1 MPAQNPLPATQES
14 AAFSAISRYLAQT
27 LVSIQSKHPEWI
39 AEKYRKTQWAKPDFQ
54 SILIVKL
61 TTSFRLATDVD
72 SILLT
77 AKKYLQIL
85 LIPEFVNSPQFSK
98 LIAKIQQFAE
108 SKIAPAKS
116 SNSLPSKSP
125 TPTLSTTPTPSIDVG
140 IAILLLDVE
149 NLQLNIE
156 TEKFLEGICK
166 YPIQIKVAFANW
178 RSMGKKDA
186 EFHQRGYQLIH
197 VPPGKDSA
205 DLKMAT
211 VGASIFVHYP
221 TAKEIFVCSSDRA
234 LTHLSNTLQA
244 HGLTVFQVRKQQDK
258 IIVLNSKT
266 GQVETHSLVSLPE
279 IDPIEKI
286 VLQLK
291 ELIKI
296 EQQRTSAQW
305 VKLSRISALFKENY
319 GLALNQ
325 VVATHLLGSKTR
337 DIFLKYPTDFV
348 IHYPSDTSQ
357 AYLTLFEVKLP
368 PKAPIL
374 NKENSHNSIAEPSSL
389 ENINSLEDLETAIV
403 KIVSEL
409 TGNSPANSVFL
420 SNVGSEFHRQYGKQI
435 TQIIKE
441 FNLSRK
447 FPKFLQSCTSLQITK
462 AEKGWQVSIK

>member
-1 MPAQNPLPATQES
+1 MPDRTPLSATQKS
-14 AAFSAISRYLAQT
+14 VAVSSISRYIAHS
-27 LVSIQSKHPEWI
+27 LVCIQEEHPEWI
-39 AEKYRKTQWAKPDFQ
+39 AEKYRKTQWAQPDFQ
-54 SILIVKL
+54 SILIGKL
-61 TTSFRLATDVD
+61 TKSLKVAIDTDML
-72 SILLT
+72 LLT
-77 AKKYLQIL
+77 VNKYLEIL
-85 LIPEFVNSPQFSK
+85 LIPEFINSPQFNQ
-98 LIAKIQQFAE
+98 LFAKIQQLAE
-108 SKIAPAKS
+108 SPIAAAKS
-116 SNSLPSKSP
+116 NNSVSPPPP
-125 TPTLSTTPTPSIDVG
+125 TPPAHQTTSPAVG

-156 TEKFLEGICK
+156 TEKFLEGICL

-244 HGLTVFQVRKQQDK
+244 HGLTVFQVRKQVDK

-266 GQVETHSLVSLPE
+266 GQLETYSLTSTPE
-279 IDPIEKI
+279 IPPIEQLI
-286 VLQLK
+286 IQLK
-291 ELIKI
+291 ELIKT
-296 EQQRTSAQW
+296 EQERTSNQW
-305 VKLSRISALFKENY
+305 IKLSTISALFRENY

-325 VVATHLLGSKTR
+325 VVATHLLGTKTR
-337 DIFLKYPTDFV
+337 DVFLKYPSEFV
-348 IHYPSDTSQ
+348 VHKPSETSQ
-357 AYLTLFEVKLP
+357 AYVTLFEVQLS
-368 PKAPIL
+368 PKPLIL
-374 NKENSHNSIAEPSSL
+374 NKDILNNSIAAPSSL
-389 ENINSLEDLETAIV
+389 TSINSLDDLERSLV
-403 KIVSEL
+403 KIVSDL
-409 TGNSPANSVFL
+409 TDNSPGNYVFL

-447 FPKFLQSCTSLQITK
+447 FPKFLQSCSSLQLKK
-462 AEKGWQVSIK
+462 ADKGWQVSIK

>member
-1 MPAQNPLPATQES
+1 MPDRTPLLATQQS
-14 AAFSAISRYLAQT
+14 VAFSAISRYIAQT
-27 LVSIQSKHPEWI
+27 LISIQSKHPEWI
-39 AEKYRKTQWAKPDFQ
+39 AEKYRKTPWAKPDFQ
-54 SILIVKL
+54 SILIGKL
-61 TTSFRLATDVD
+61 TKSFKVASDTD
-72 SILLT
+72 SLLLT

-85 LIPEFVNSPQFSK
+85 LVPEFINSPQFSK
-98 LIAKIQQFAE
+98 LFAKIQQLAE
-108 SKIAPAKS
+108 SKIAAAKS
-116 SNSLPSKSP
+116 QNSVSSKPP
-125 TPTLSTTPTPSIDVG
+125 TPTANQIAPLPIG

-156 TEKFLEGICK
+156 TEKFLEGICH

-244 HGLTVFQVRKQQDK
+244 HGLTVFQVRKQTDK

-266 GQVETHSLVSLPE
+266 GQVETHSLITVPE
-279 IDPIEKI
+279 ITPLEQLVI
-286 VLQLK
+286 QLK
-291 ELIKI
+291 ELIKK

-305 VKLSRISALFKENY
+305 IKLSTIAASFRENH
-319 GLALNQ
+319 GLILTEVIAH
-325 VVATHLLGSKTR
+325 HLIGSKNR

-348 IHYPSDTSQ
+348 VHKPSEISQ
-357 AYLTLFEVKLP
+357 TYVTLFEVKLSP
-368 PKAPIL
+368 PPPIL
-374 NKENSHNSIAEPSSL
+374 SKDNLNHNEEPPASL
-389 ENINSLEDLETAIV
+389 IDINSLEDLEKALV
-403 KIVSEL
+403 KIVSDL
-409 TGNSPANSVFL
+409 TENSPHNSVFL
-420 SNVGSEFHRQYGKQI
+420 SNVGSEFHKQYGKQI

-441 FNLSRK
+441 FNLGRK
-447 FPKFLQSCTSLQITK
+447 FPKFLQSCTSLQLNK
-462 AEKGWQVSIK
+462 AEKGWQVSLN

>member
-1 MPAQNPLPATQES
+1 MPAHNPLPATQES
-14 AAFSAISRYLAQT
+14 AAFRAISRYLAQT

-54 SILIVKL
+54 SILIDKL
-61 TTSFRLATDVD
+61 TKSFRLATDID

-85 LIPEFVNSPQFSK
+85 LIPEFVNSPQFTK
-98 LIAKIQQFAE
+98 LITKIQQFAE

-116 SNSLPSKSP
+116 NNSVASKSSSL
-125 TPTLSTTPTPSIDVG
+125 TSTSSIEVG

-149 NLQLNIE
+149 NLQLNLE

-234 LTHLSNTLQA
+234 LTHLSNTLQV
-244 HGLTVFQVRKQQDK
+244 HGLTVFQVRKQLDK

-266 GQVETHSLVSLPE
+266 GQVETHSLISLPE

-305 VKLSRISALFKENY
+305 VKLSRISALFKENH
-319 GLALNQ
+319 GSALNQ
-325 VVATHLLGSKTR
+325 IVATHLLGSKTR
-337 DIFLKYPTDFV
+337 DIFLKYPTEFV
-348 IHYPSDTSQ
+348 IHYPSDTAQ
-357 AYLTLFEVKLP
+357 AYVTLFEIKLS

-374 NKENSHNSIAEPSSL
+374 NKEISHNSITEPSSL
-389 ENINSLEDLETAIV
+389 ETINSLEDLETAIV
-403 KIVSEL
+403 KIVSDL
-409 TGNSPANSVFL
+409 TGNSSTNSVFL

>member
-1 MPAQNPLPATQES
+1 MPAHNPLLATQES

-54 SILIVKL
+54 SILIFKFTKSFKL
-61 TTSFRLATDVD
+61 AKDVD

-85 LIPEFVNSPQFSK
+85 LIPEFINSAQFTK
-98 LIAKIQQFAE
+98 LIAKIQQLAE
-108 SKIAPAKS
+108 APIAPAKS
-116 SNSLPSKSP
+116 NKSASSKP
-125 TPTLSTTPTPSIDVG
+125 PTPSLGVG

-149 NLQLNIE
+149 NLQLNLE
-156 TEKFLEGICK
+156 TEKFLEGICQ

-244 HGLTVFQVRKQQDK
+244 HGLTVFQVRKQVDK

-266 GQVETHSLVSLPE
+266 GQTETYSLVSVTEP
-279 IDPIEKI
+279 DPIEKLI
-286 VLQLK
+286 LNLK
-291 ELIKI
+291 TIIKI
-296 EQQRTSAQW
+296 EQERTSAQW
-305 VKLSRISALFKENY
+305 VKLSRISVLFKENY
-319 GLALNQ
+319 GSPLNQ
-325 VVATHLLGSKTR
+325 VVATHLLGTKTR
-337 DIFLKYPTDFV
+337 DIFIKYPTEFV
-348 IHYPSDTSQ
+348 VHQPSENSQ
-357 AYLTLFEVKLP
+357 AYVTLFEVKQSPKP
-368 PKAPIL
+368 PII
-374 NKENSHNSIAEPSSL
+374 NKDSSPNSMAVSASL
-389 ENINSLEDLETAIV
+389 ESINSLEDLETAIV
-403 KIVSEL
+403 QIVKEL
-409 TGNSPANSVFL
+409 TKNSPANSVFL

-447 FPKFLQSCTSLQITK
+447 FPKFLQSCTSLQIQK
-462 AEKGWQVSIK
+462 VDKGWQVSLK

>member
-1 MPAQNPLPATQES
+1 MPAHNPLLATQES
-14 AAFSAISRYLAQT
+14 AAFSVISRYLAQT

-54 SILIVKL
+54 SILIFKF
-61 TTSFRLATDVD
+61 TKSFRLAKDVD

-85 LIPEFVNSPQFSK
+85 LIPEFINSAQFTK
-98 LIAKIQQFAE
+98 LIAKIQQLAE
-108 SKIAPAKS
+108 APIATAKS
-116 SNSLPSKSP
+116 NHSAPSKPP
-125 TPTLSTTPTPSIDVG
+125 TPTVPTPSLGVG

-149 NLQLNIE
+149 NLQLNLE
-156 TEKFLEGICK
+156 TEKFLEGICQ

-244 HGLTVFQVRKQQDK
+244 HGLTVFQVRKQVDK

-266 GQVETHSLVSLPE
+266 GQTETYSLVSVTEP
-279 IDPIEKI
+279 DPIEKLI
-286 VLQLK
+286 FNLK
-291 ELIKI
+291 TIIKI
-296 EQQRTSAQW
+296 EQERTSAQW
-305 VKLSRISALFKENY
+305 VKLSRISVLFKENY
-319 GLALNQ
+319 GSPLNQ
-325 VVATHLLGSKTR
+325 VVATHLLGTKTR
-337 DIFLKYPTDFV
+337 DIFIKYPTEFV
-348 IHYPSDTSQ
+348 VHQPSETSQ
-357 AYLTLFEVKLP
+357 AYVTLFEVKQSPKP
-368 PKAPIL
+368 PII
-374 NKENSHNSIAEPSSL
+374 NKDSSPNSMEVSASL
-389 ENINSLEDLETAIV
+389 ASINSLEDLETAIV
-403 KIVSEL
+403 QIVKDL
-409 TGNSPANSVFL
+409 TRNSPANSVFL

-447 FPKFLQSCTSLQITK
+447 FPKFLQSCTSLQIQK
-462 AEKGWQVSIK
+462 VDKGWQVSLK

>member
-1 MPAQNPLPATQES
+1 MPAHNPLLATQES

-54 SILIVKL
+54 SILIVKF
-61 TTSFRLATDVD
+61 TKSFRLATDAD

-98 LIAKIQQFAE
+98 IIAKIQQLAE
-108 SKIAPAKS
+108 SQIPPVKS
-116 SNSLPSKSP
+116 NNSVPSKPS
-125 TPTLSTTPTPSIDVG
+125 TPSPSSIPSGDVG

-156 TEKFLEGICK
+156 TEKFLEGICH

-211 VGASIFVHYP
+211 VGASIFVNYP
-221 TAKEIFVCSSDRA
+221 TAKEILVCSSDRA

-244 HGLTVFQVRKQQDK
+244 HGLTVFQVRKQLDK

-286 VLQLK
+286 VFQLK

-296 EQQRTSAQW
+296 EQERTSAQW

-319 GLALNQ
+319 GLTLNQ
-325 VVATHLLGSKTR
+325 VVASNLLGTKSR
-337 DIFLKYPTDFV
+337 DIFIKYPTEFV
-348 IHYPSDTSQ
+348 VHHPSDTSQ
-357 AYLTLFEVKLP
+357 AYVTLFEVKLP
-368 PKAPIL
+368 PKSPIL
-374 NKENSHNSIAEPSSL
+374 SKESSHKNIEEPTSL
-389 ENINSLEDLETAIV
+389 ESINSLEDLETAIV
-403 KIVSEL
+403 KIVSDL

-447 FPKFLQSCTSLQITK
+447 FPKFLQSCTSLEIKK

>member
-1 MPAQNPLPATQES
+1 MPAHNPLLATQES

-54 SILIVKL
+54 SILIFKF
-61 TTSFRLATDVD
+61 TKSFRLAKDVD

-85 LIPEFVNSPQFSK
+85 LIPEFINSAQFTK
-98 LIAKIQQFAE
+98 LIAKIQQLAE
-108 SKIAPAKS
+108 APIAPAKS
-116 SNSLPSKSP
+116 NKSASSKP
-125 TPTLSTTPTPSIDVG
+125 PTPSLGVG

-149 NLQLNIE
+149 NLQLNLE
-156 TEKFLEGICK
+156 TEKFLEGICQ

-244 HGLTVFQVRKQQDK
+244 HGLTVFQVRKQVDK

-266 GQVETHSLVSLPE
+266 GQTETYSLVSVTEP
-279 IDPIEKI
+279 DPIEKLI
-286 VLQLK
+286 LNLK
-291 ELIKI
+291 TIIKI
-296 EQQRTSAQW
+296 EQERTSAQW
-305 VKLSRISALFKENY
+305 VKLSRISVLFKENY
-319 GLALNQ
+319 GSPLNQ
-325 VVATHLLGSKTR
+325 VVATHLLGTKTR
-337 DIFLKYPTDFV
+337 DIFIKYPTEFV
-348 IHYPSDTSQ
+348 VHQPSENSQ
-357 AYLTLFEVKLP
+357 AYVTLFEVKQSPKP
-368 PKAPIL
+368 PII
-374 NKENSHNSIAEPSSL
+374 NKDSSPNSMAVSASL
-389 ENINSLEDLETAIV
+389 ESINSLEDLETAIV
-403 KIVSEL
+403 QIVKEL
-409 TGNSPANSVFL
+409 TKNSPANSVFL

-447 FPKFLQSCTSLQITK
+447 FPKFLQSCTSLQIQK
-462 AEKGWQVSIK
+462 VDKGWQVSLK

>member
-1 MPAQNPLPATQES
+1 MPAHNPLPATQES
-14 AAFSAISRYLAQT
+14 PAFNAISRYIAQT

-54 SILIVKL
+54 SILIVKF
-61 TTSFRLATDVD
+61 TKSFRLATDVD

-77 AKKYLQIL
+77 AQKYLQVL
-85 LIPEFVNSPQFSK
+85 LIPEFINSPQFSK
-98 LIAKIQQFAE
+98 LIAKIEQLAE
-108 SKIAPAKS
+108 SKIPPVKS
-116 SNSLPSKSP
+116 NNSVPSKPS
-125 TPTLSTTPTPSIDVG
+125 TPSPSPIPSGDVG

-156 TEKFLEGICK
+156 TEKFLEGICQ

-221 TAKEIFVCSSDRA
+221 TAKEILVCSSDRA

-244 HGLTVFQVRKQQDK
+244 HGLTVFQVRKQLDK

-266 GQVETHSLVSLPE
+266 GQLETHSLVSLPE

-286 VLQLK
+286 VFQLK

-296 EQQRTSAQW
+296 EQERTSAQW
-305 VKLSRISALFKENY
+305 IKLSRVSALFKENY
-319 GLALNQ
+319 GLTLNQ
-325 VVATHLLGSKTR
+325 VVVSNLLGTKSR
-337 DIFLKYPTDFV
+337 DIFIKYPTEFV
-348 IHYPSDTSQ
+348 VHYPSDTSQ
-357 AYLTLFEVKLP
+357 AYVTLFEVKQLP
-368 PKAPIL
+368 KSPIL
-374 NKENSHNSIAEPSSL
+374 NKEISNKTIVESASL
-389 ENINSLEDLETAIV
+389 ESINSLEDLETAIV

-409 TGNSPANSVFL
+409 TGNSPGNSVFL

-447 FPKFLQSCTSLQITK
+447 FPKFLQSCTSLEIKK

>member
-1 MPAQNPLPATQES
+1 MPAHNPLLATQES

-54 SILIVKL
+54 SILIFKFTKSFKL
-61 TTSFRLATDVD
+61 AKDVD

-85 LIPEFVNSPQFSK
+85 LIPEFINSAQFTK
-98 LIAKIQQFAE
+98 LIAKIQQLAE
-108 SKIAPAKS
+108 APIAPAKS
-116 SNSLPSKSP
+116 NKSASSKP
-125 TPTLSTTPTPSIDVG
+125 PTPSLGVG

-149 NLQLNIE
+149 NLQLNLE
-156 TEKFLEGICK
+156 TEKFLEGICQ

-244 HGLTVFQVRKQQDK
+244 HGLTVFQVRKQVDK

-266 GQVETHSLVSLPE
+266 GQTETYSLVSVTEP
-279 IDPIEKI
+279 DPIEKLI
-286 VLQLK
+286 LNLK
-291 ELIKI
+291 TIIKI
-296 EQQRTSAQW
+296 EQERTSAQW
-305 VKLSRISALFKENY
+305 VKLSRISVLFKENY
-319 GLALNQ
+319 GSPLNQ
-325 VVATHLLGSKTR
+325 VVATHLLGTKTR
-337 DIFLKYPTDFV
+337 DIFIKYPTEFV
-348 IHYPSDTSQ
+348 VHQPSENSQ
-357 AYLTLFEVKLP
+357 AYVTLFDVKQSPKP
-368 PKAPIL
+368 PII
-374 NKENSHNSIAEPSSL
+374 NKDSSPNSMAVSASL
-389 ENINSLEDLETAIV
+389 ESINSLEDLETAIV
-403 KIVSEL
+403 QIVKEL
-409 TGNSPANSVFL
+409 TKNSPANSVFL

-447 FPKFLQSCTSLQITK
+447 FPKFLQSCTSLQIQK
-462 AEKGWQVSIK
+462 VDKGWQVSLK

>member
-1 MPAQNPLPATQES
+1 MPAHNPLPATQES
-14 AAFSAISRYLAQT
+14 VAFSAISRYLAQT

-54 SILIVKL
+54 SILIVKFTKNFL
-61 TTSFRLATDVD
+61 LATDVD

-85 LIPEFVNSPQFSK
+85 LIPEFINSPQFSK
-98 LIAKIQQFAE
+98 LIAKIEQLVE
-108 SKIAPAKS
+108 SKIAPVKS
-116 SNSLPSKSP
+116 NNSVSSKPS
-125 TPTLSTTPTPSIDVG
+125 TLTPSVDAG

-156 TEKFLEGICK
+156 TEKFLEGICQ

-221 TAKEIFVCSSDRA
+221 TAKEILVCSSDRA

-244 HGLTVFQVRKQQDK
+244 HGLTVFQVRKQLDK

-266 GQVETHSLVSLPE
+266 GQIETHSLVSLPE

-286 VLQLK
+286 VFQLK

-296 EQQRTSAQW
+296 EQERTSAQW
-305 VKLSRISALFKENY
+305 VKLSRVSALFKENY
-319 GLALNQ
+319 GSALNQ
-325 VVATHLLGSKTR
+325 VVATHLLGTKTR
-337 DIFLKYPTDFV
+337 DIFLKYPTEFV
-348 IHYPSDTSQ
+348 VHHPSETSQ
-357 AYLTLFEVKLP
+357 AYVTLFEVKLP

-374 NKENSHNSIAEPSSL
+374 NKDILNKSIPEPLSL

-403 KIVSEL
+403 KIVGEL

-447 FPKFLQSCTSLQITK
+447 FPKFLQSCTSLQIKK

>member
-1 MPAQNPLPATQES
+1 MPDRTPLSATQKS
-14 AAFSAISRYLAQT
+14 VAVSSISRYIAHT
-27 LVSIQSKHPEWI
+27 LVCIQEEHPEWI
-39 AEKYRKTQWAKPDFQ
+39 AEKYRKTQWAQPDFQ
-54 SILIVKL
+54 SLLIGKL
-61 TTSFRLATDVD
+61 TKSLKVAIDTDML
-72 SILLT
+72 LLT
-77 AKKYLQIL
+77 VNKYLEIL
-85 LIPEFVNSPQFSK
+85 LIPEFINSPQFNQ
-98 LIAKIQQFAE
+98 LFAKIQQLAE
-108 SKIAPAKS
+108 SPIAAAKS
-116 SNSLPSKSP
+116 NNSVSP
-125 TPTLSTTPTPSIDVG
+125 TPPTPPAHQTTATAVG

-156 TEKFLEGICK
+156 TEKFLEGICV

-234 LTHLSNTLQA
+234 LMHLSNTLQA
-244 HGLTVFQVRKQQDK
+244 HGLTVFQVRKQVDK

-266 GQVETHSLVSLPE
+266 GQLETYSLTSAPE
-279 IDPIEKI
+279 IPPIEQLIIK
-286 VLQLK
+286 LK
-291 ELIKI
+291 ELIKT
-296 EQQRTSAQW
+296 EQERTSNQW
-305 VKLSRISALFKENY
+305 IKLSTISALFRENY

-325 VVATHLLGSKTR
+325 VVATHMLGTKTR
-337 DIFLKYPTDFV
+337 DVFLKYPSEFV
-348 IHYPSDTSQ
+348 VHKPSENSQ
-357 AYLTLFEVKLP
+357 AYVTIFEVKLSSKP
-368 PKAPIL
+368 LIL
-374 NKENSHNSIAEPSSL
+374 NQDILNNSISAPSSL
-389 ENINSLEDLETAIV
+389 TGINSLDDLERSLV
-403 KIVSEL
+403 KIVSDL
-409 TGNSPANSVFL
+409 TDNSPGNYVFL

-447 FPKFLQSCTSLQITK
+447 FPKFLQSCSSLQLKK

>member
-1 MPAQNPLPATQES
+1 MPAHNPLPATQES
-14 AAFSAISRYLAQT
+14 VTFSAISRYLAQT

-54 SILIVKL
+54 SILIVKFSK
-61 TTSFRLATDVD
+61 SFLLATDVE

-85 LIPEFVNSPQFSK
+85 LIPEFINSPQFSK
-98 LIAKIQQFAE
+98 LIAKIEQLVE
-108 SKIAPAKS
+108 SEIAPAKS
-116 SNSLPSKSP
+116 NNSVSSKPS
-125 TPTLSTTPTPSIDVG
+125 TPTPSADSG

-156 TEKFLEGICK
+156 TEKFLEGICQ

-221 TAKEIFVCSSDRA
+221 TAKEILVCSSDRA

-244 HGLTVFQVRKQQDK
+244 HGLTVFQVRKQLDK

-266 GQVETHSLVSLPE
+266 GQIETHSLVSLPE

-286 VLQLK
+286 VFQLK
-291 ELIKI
+291 ELIKL
-296 EQQRTSAQW
+296 EQERTSAQW
-305 VKLSRISALFKENY
+305 VKLSRVSALFKENY
-319 GLALNQ
+319 GSALNQ
-325 VVATHLLGSKTR
+325 VVATHLLGTKTR
-337 DIFLKYPTDFV
+337 DIFLKYPTEFV
-348 IHYPSDTSQ
+348 VHHPSETSQ
-357 AYLTLFEVKLP
+357 AYVTLFEVKLP

-374 NKENSHNSIAEPSSL
+374 NKDILNKSIPEPLSL

-403 KIVSEL
+403 KIVGDL

-447 FPKFLQSCTSLQITK
+447 FPKFLQSCTSLQIKK

>member
-1 MPAQNPLPATQES
+1 MPAHNPLPATQES
-14 AAFSAISRYLAQT
+14 VAFSAISRYLAQT

-54 SILIVKL
+54 SILIVKF
-61 TTSFRLATDVD
+61 TKSFLLATDVD

-85 LIPEFVNSPQFSK
+85 LIPEFINSPQFSK
-98 LIAKIQQFAE
+98 LIAKIEQLVE
-108 SKIAPAKS
+108 SKIAPVKS
-116 SNSLPSKSP
+116 NNSVSSKPS
-125 TPTLSTTPTPSIDVG
+125 TPTPSVDAG

-156 TEKFLEGICK
+156 TEKFLEGICQ

-221 TAKEIFVCSSDRA
+221 TAKEILVCSSDRA

-244 HGLTVFQVRKQQDK
+244 HGLTVFQVRKQLDK

-266 GQVETHSLVSLPE
+266 GQIETHSLVSLPE

-286 VLQLK
+286 VFQLK

-296 EQQRTSAQW
+296 EQERTSAQW
-305 VKLSRISALFKENY
+305 VKLSRVSALFKENY
-319 GLALNQ
+319 GSALNQ
-325 VVATHLLGSKTR
+325 VVATHLLGTKTR
-337 DIFLKYPTDFV
+337 DIFLKYPTEFV
-348 IHYPSDTSQ
+348 VHHPSETSQ
-357 AYLTLFEVKLP
+357 AYVTLFEVKLP

-374 NKENSHNSIAEPSSL
+374 NKDILNKSIPEPLSL

-447 FPKFLQSCTSLQITK
+447 FPKFLQSCTSLQIKK